1 MWLFAQFGFY
11 SIVRKQDGIH
21 VRARVRK
28 DLENLKKAA
37 HLDGDILDWRKPK
50 PGGSKADYPYRII
63 LTDNAALRRIMRIL
77 ADTLDYPNFKGH
89 VETSPCQRKRDA
101 AYFEVWSILQRSLKD
116 DPS

>member
-1 MWLFAQFGFY
+1 MWLFTQFGFY

-63 LTDNAALRRIMRIL
+63 LTDNAALRRIMRVL
-77 ADTLDYPNFKGH
+77 ADTLDYPNFKSQ
-89 VETSPCQRKRDA
+89 VEATPDQNQREA
-101 AYFEVWSILQRSLKD
+101 AYFKVWDVMRRTFNTE
-116 DPS
+116 P